1 MSMVDIAATA
11 TAPASASTSKIAAP
25 TSSEDAVLV
34 SEMDHEAVS
43 AAFAANV
50 NTTSSTDSNAVAAI
64 AKPAVEL
71 DTSQTR
77 AKDDSGSGTSAK
89 TDVTN
94 EDGPVST
101 DTPKPVDLETIQKDN
116 NIDTIIK
123 DQEMN
128 VDNAMGQ
135 DADADDIAS
144 DIQER
149 SEHSDVGSQI
159 MDLADENAT
168 EEVNAD
174 KEDQNR
180 TTSLNSAPA
189 APEVA
194 RGINEMNNHVPGTA
208 NPTIIPTIEAPVS
221 VLATAGTVPAPSVRI
236 QSPSALLEPEGG
248 QQQKE
253 ATGEQA
259 ASYTSPHHEWA
270 RILKKRL
277 GKGLN
282 DAQLLARSNSMLAS
296 PSILAQSLTQVI
308 PSLQVKDTSAL
319 SPGSSSREYQ
329 TPEELFDRPAAI
341 EPSVSLFHYNNQMSK
356 DEAFPS
362 STLVNNSQTPLLLFA
377 SLNPDQL
384 YGKSSSTLKPTAP
397 PSPAETQSSVAQ
409 PQPQGQSQSHMQSKS
424 VPSPA
429 LPQQSP
435 SLPQQQPPS
444 IIQPVGQQTSH
455 ATAQPTPTQRNAAA
469 SQGVVIPSP
478 SSAPKPQS
486 ISPTAT
492 VTRQSPLISKDNGVG
507 AMNPRHSVVLL
518 TSTQDDRLGV
528 ASHSAPVSRTLLAQ
542 GSSSSLTTT
551 PPSISKDQQTIGTPK
566 YPIAPIQYT
575 PLTQYKANPSKEGPK
590 ANKKPRENQATA
602 KDAPVTAPA
611 GSSADHRNESD
622 AQETA
627 DPRMTSTLDEP
638 KPDSSVDM
646 TALWALE
653 ALSGLSDVNFDAT
666 LPVSVAVA
674 TTLANSYQLDD
685 SQMKLPM
692 AVPPISVGSR
702 SNITTKDTSPKIA
715 KVIPS
720 PFEST
725 QMMTEQETRGI
736 QLTGALENTS
746 SHPGAYLASIHPLP
760 VPEPVVAIQSNH
772 VEQHAG
778 SMTYG
783 QGYGYRQGTHGMHQ
797 QGRSISSLRDVQ
809 AHSSTVERASLEAG
823 RLRRGELGSNVD
835 AGLMPVLSP
844 VASVKPSVLQLG
856 SGYQIPWLP
865 ESRPNLP
872 PRSDVNSIDVPALT
886 GKQQL
891 PYEPRPLELD
901 DEDPCLRF
909 THLGEALRHWGQYA
923 PEGNAF
929 ANLDGNGVEC
939 GSWDWAY
946 TLGRAEMIAKAIH
959 DKTQLRSGARVALVF
974 RISEILE
981 FVAAFYGAILAGV
994 VPVLVNQIQE
1004 FSEMVYIMTS
1014 AKVELALTT
1023 QFNHKSLQKDL
1034 RKGAVWPSGVT
1045 WWQTDILE
1053 TWAPKKNQQERLP
1066 LRNNELAYIEYT
1078 KSAAGELKGIAVSHK
1093 NLMVQCQSLYS
1104 SFFWRPAL
1112 YHDKNDRLQP
1122 DPLLTT
1128 DPSMPHSRDGK
1139 VTHSSQVLSGTIMTW
1154 LEPRQQSGLVLG
1166 CIMGVFCGNFTVF
1179 MESSIAAISGLWA
1192 HSVAAYRAN
1201 IAFADYSGI
1210 QRLLKSFRMN
1220 PQATVTPTRPD
1231 LRFLQTVYVDTHCK
1245 NPRLDRDFL
1254 DDYLYPLGMIP
1265 QHDPNSTTTPAP
1277 ESEADSQKSPS
1288 SNKTR
1293 VGRSDLGVIP
1303 FLSLPEHGGMIVCLR
1318 DTLDPPQGVEKMDF
1332 RKQFRKSTLP
1342 DPRRPSTEIGADP
1355 VQPTKLLEL
1364 DQSGKNGIVG
1374 RGDLQGHPMSS
1385 LVNGM
1390 YLLHRGALRSN
1401 RVAVLATGEAAFK
1414 RRDEPNAILVGA
1426 FGYPAVQS
1434 TLFVADPETLALS
1447 LPDVIGEIW
1456 VSSPGMPV
1464 GFWGLPEH
1472 TQEVFNAKPYII
1484 TEENMIPSLYCP
1496 QGCEKLLRTGLLGAM
1511 IEGRVVVFG
1520 TFWERLQQ
1528 DMADP
1533 MKSIGTQYEYHHA
1546 PDLKQTILDNVSG
1559 VGEISV
1565 FGCIVNKE
1573 YLPVVCIELT
1583 KETRS
1588 NAQPINTVA
1597 QYVAVNTRH
1606 ILRGVN
1612 ALRSYCIAVWDTNT
1626 LPRIFEN
1633 GRRVIDHALCKKMF
1647 ELGRIF
1653 KILYFAT
1660 FTEDVLFN
1668 IPKGDD
1674 PINGFWSRD
1683 CIIKRQHR
1691 QGALVRYVQ
1700 HTSNIINP
1708 GAYDEKT
1715 NVFMGK
1721 FHNITDILIWRSIIQ
1736 PDDIAFIELDA
1747 RGKEQKSIPFK
1758 KFNQRVTGCAMY
1770 LEKKCGLKAGD
1781 HVILWFPQDLEY
1793 IVTLHACW
1801 VLGLIPIPLQ
1811 LPENIHANQHLG
1823 PTPSHFIGSHPS
1835 SISATG
1841 LGGGAS
1847 SPFVSGTN
1855 TPNVSNSAISPIVLE
1870 GKRNGIVRTLLRI
1883 MDEVK
1888 IKAILGNQA
1897 TDEYLKQKTTG
1908 GHLRA
1913 CRAAFTPVHSQ
1924 TPEMFSS
1931 PDISLPQF
1939 HNVTKAAKT
1948 KHILGAISGYAPRK
1962 EWFGANYPAVHLIDP
1977 EAKTGTIAGRKLLK
1991 LNHETLNNLCRNQK
2005 LQFKMLTGQPNVTCM
2020 SIFSG
2025 LGFIQG
2031 CLSGIYNGG
2040 PSVILQPADFSSNPI
2055 VWLEA
2060 ISRYKAQDVAL
2071 TYPLLDQLLLRLD
2084 SAHITQAQSLVS
2096 LESVKN
2102 FMVCGHGRIQREKS
2116 MTALVRLGHVKLAS
2130 EALNLVYS
2138 HPLNFMATTQA
2149 ERATGSVRIHVSS
2162 RQLRYGIVMPTS
2174 EGDDPTGVW
2183 LEDTG
2188 ISTVCTSIAIVH
2200 PETLEVC
2207 AANQIGEIW
2216 ICADSNVNSF
2226 YSAPGSVSDPS
2237 QPQPFGACIS
2247 RYDNRVRY
2255 MRTGDLGFLWNSQQ
2269 QQHMQQHQAMANA
2282 GQRTSIQTAQT
2293 GNGPFQLFV
2302 LGSMEESFQV
2312 NGLLHFAMDI
2322 ETTMEGAHA
2331 NVASQGCLTFKT
2343 PQGHVVC
2350 VVKVQN
2356 QEPEVLVSMYIP
2368 VMHAILEKH
2377 QFLPDTIVLVGDN
2390 VSTARRLSDGL
2401 KPRESIC
2408 SLYTSERLPILHLH
2422 HCHGKVL
2429 PPMSSALSPPTHDG
2443 INPESPATSP
2453 LASRSSNYTLS
2464 QQQQQQQPQ
2473 PPSSSSS
2480 GRFLTGISPAPMT
2493 KMQTSRAS
2501 NHLHAPAFSSNG
2513 STSETQ
2519 HYSLSNRNSLFGS
2532 PLLVSNIPLPPG
2544 TANPLTQSPMMAT
2557 INYQPQT
2564 QYQPG
2569 TYTSTSSSLNPVVA
2583 PVASQ
2588 YPMQQSIPASSGSTT
2603 PSALQRPM
2611 SQQAFVASP
2620 PHSGGSPKNAAS
2632 AASGLTTATQSLLNE
2647 MAMWGPSDRSRGS
2660 GHRHVPQQQH
2670 SQPHLQQGH
2679 KPIHPRQILSHDA
2692 RSLSAEEL
2700 RPDSRASGTSGSGG
2714 VKSIM
2719 KGMNAKWSEMRKAV

>member
-1 MSMVDIAATA
+1 MSMA
-11 TAPASASTSKIAAP
+11 AAP
-25 TSSEDAVLV
+25 TSSKDAVLV

-43 AAFAANV
+43 AAFATNV
-50 NTTSSTDSNAVAAI
+50 NTTSPAESNAAAAI
-64 AKPAVEL
+64 AKPTVEL
-71 DTSQTR
+71 GTSETR
-77 AKDDSGSGTSAK
+77 AKDESGPGTSAK
-89 TDVTN
+89 ADMIN
-94 EDGPVST
+94 EDWLVST
-101 DTPKPVDLETIQKDN
+101 DTPNPVDLETIQRDN

-123 DQEMN
+123 DQEIN
-128 VDNAMGQ
+128 VDNATGQ
-135 DADADDIAS
+135 DPDANEIAS

-149 SEHSDVGSQI
+149 SELSDAGSQL
-159 MDLADENAT
+159 MDLADGNAA
-168 EEVNAD
+168 EVNAD
-174 KEDQNR
+174 KKNHVQTD
-180 TTSLNSAPA
+180 SLNS
-189 APEVA
+189 EVA
-194 RGINEMNNHVPGTA
+194 PGVNEISNH
-208 NPTIIPTIEAPVS
+208 IPAVEAPVS
-221 VLATAGTVPAPSVRI
+221 VLATVGAVPAPSERI
-236 QSPSALLEPEGG
+236 QSPSALLEPEGE
-248 QQQKE
+248 QQQEE
-253 ATGEQA
+253 AAGEQA
-259 ASYTSPHHEWA
+259 ASYTSPRHEWA

-319 SPGSSSREYQ
+319 SPGSLSREYQ

-341 EPSVSLFHYNNQMSK
+341 EPSVSLFHYSNQTSK

-377 SLNPDQL
+377 PLNPDQL
-384 YGKSSSTLKPTAP
+384 HKKSSSTLKPTAP
-397 PSPAETQSSVAQ
+397 PPPAETHSSVTQ
-409 PQPQGQSQSHMQSKS
+409 PQPQGQTQSQLHSKS

-435 SLPQQQPPS
+435 SLPQQQPVS
-444 IIQPVGQQTSH
+444 VIQPVGQQTSH
-455 ATAQPTPTQRNAAA
+455 AAAQLIPIQRNAAA

-478 SSAPKPQS
+478 SSAPKPQL

-492 VTRQSPLISKDNGVG
+492 ATRQSPLMSKDNGVG
-507 AMNPRHSVVLL
+507 AINPRHSVVLP

-528 ASHSAPVSRTLLAQ
+528 ASHSAPTSRTLLAQ
-542 GSSSSLTTT
+542 GSSSSLITT
-551 PPSISKDQQTIGTPK
+551 PPHIPKDQQTVGTPK

-575 PLTQYKANPSKEGPK
+575 PLTQYKANPPKEGSK

-602 KDAPVTAPA
+602 KDAPGAAPA

-622 AQETA
+622 AQEIA
-627 DPRMTSTLDEP
+627 DPGTTSTLDEP
-638 KPDSSVDM
+638 RPNPSVDM
-646 TALWALE
+646 TAVWALE
-653 ALSGLSDVNFDAT
+653 ALSGLSNVNFDAT
-666 LPVSVAVA
+666 LPVSAAVA
-674 TTLANSYQLDD
+674 TTLANAYQPDD
-685 SQMKLPM
+685 SLTKLPM
-692 AVPPISVGSR
+692 AVPPISGGSR
-702 SNITTKDTSPKIA
+702 SNISTKDTSPKIA

-725 QMMTEQETRGI
+725 QIMTEVRIAVASYNIVLMVGGSDINQETRGK
-736 QLTGALENTS
+736 QPTGALENTS
-746 SHPGAYLASIHPLP
+746 SHSGAHLASVHPLP
-760 VPEPVVAIQSNH
+760 VPELAMAIQSNH
-772 VEQHAG
+772 VEHHAS

-783 QGYGYRQGTHGMHQ
+783 QGYGYRQGTQGMHQ
-797 QGRSISSLRDVQ
+797 QGRSISSLRDMQ
-809 AHSSTVERASLEAG
+809 AHSSSVERASLETG

-835 AGLMPVLSP
+835 AGHMPVSPP
-844 VASVKPSVLQLG
+844 VAFVKPSVLQLG

-891 PYEPRPLELD
+891 PHEPRLLELD

-909 THLGEALRHWGQYA
+909 THLGEALRHWGQHA

-1078 KSAAGELKGIAVSHK
+1078 KSAAGELKGVAVSHK

-1112 YHDKNDRLQP
+1112 YHDKNGRLQP

-1128 DPSMPHSRDGK
+1128 DPSVPHSRDGK
-1139 VTHSSQVLSGTIMTW
+1139 VTPSSQALSGTIMTW

-1192 HSVAAYRAN
+1192 HSIAAYRAN

-1210 QRLLKSFRMN
+1210 QRLLKSFRTN

-1231 LRFLQTVYVDTHCK
+1231 LRFLHTVYVDTHCR
-1245 NPRLDRDFL
+1245 NPGLDRDFL

-1265 QHDPNSTTTPAP
+1265 QHDPNSVTSPAP
-1277 ESEADSQKSPS
+1277 KLEADSQRPP
-1288 SNKTR
+1288 SNKTG
-1293 VGRSDLGVIP
+1293 VGRNDLGVIP

-1318 DTLDPPQGVEKMDF
+1318 DSLDPPQGVEKLDF

-1342 DPRRPSTEIGADP
+1342 DPRRPSADMGADSM
-1355 VQPTKLLEL
+1355 QPIKLLEP
-1364 DQSGKNGIVG
+1364 DQSSKKDIVEQG
-1374 RGDLQGHPMSS
+1374 GLQRHPVSS
-1385 LVNGM
+1385 LVSGM

-1426 FGYPAVQS
+1426 FGYPVVQS
-1434 TLFVADPETLALS
+1434 TLFIADPETLALS
-1447 LPDVIGEIW
+1447 LPDAVGEIW

-1520 TFWERLQQ
+1520 TYWERLQQ

-1546 PDLKQTILDNVSG
+1546 PDLKRTILNNVSSI
-1559 VGEISV
+1559 GEISV
-1565 FGCIVNKE
+1565 FECIVNKE
-1573 YLPVVCIELT
+1573 YLPVVCIELI
-1583 KETRS
+1583 KDIRS
-1588 NAQPINTVA
+1588 NGQPINTVA
-1597 QYVAVNTRH
+1597 QYVAINTQH
-1606 ILRGVN
+1606 ILREVN
-1612 ALRSYCIAVWDTNT
+1612 TLRSYCIAVWDTNT

-1668 IPKGDD
+1668 VPKGDD
-1674 PINGFWSRD
+1674 PLNGFWSRD
-1683 CIIKRQHR
+1683 CVAMRQRR
-1691 QGALVRYVQ
+1691 QGAPVRYVQ
-1700 HTSNIINP
+1700 HTSNIISP
-1708 GAYDEKT
+1708 EVYDEKT
-1715 NVFMGK
+1715 NVFMSK

-1793 IVTLHACW
+1793 IVALHACW

-1823 PTPSHFIGSHPS
+1823 PIPSHFIGSHPS
-1835 SISATG
+1835 SASATG
-1841 LGGGAS
+1841 LGGGVS
-1847 SPFVSGTN
+1847 SPFVSGSN
-1855 TPNVSNSAISPIVLE
+1855 TSNVPNSAVSSMALE
-1870 GKRNGIVRTLLRI
+1870 GKRNGILRTLLRI

-1897 TDEYLKQKTTG
+1897 TDEYLKLKTTG

-1913 CRAAFTPVHSQ
+1913 CRVAFTPMHFQ

-1931 PDISLPQF
+1931 PDVGLPQF
-1939 HNVTKAAKT
+1939 YNVTKAAKT

-1962 EWFGANYPAVHLIDP
+1962 EWFGANYPAVYLIDP
-1977 EAKTGTIAGRKLLK
+1977 EAKAGTIASRKLLK

-2005 LQFKMLTGQPNVTCM
+2005 LQFKMLTGQSNVTCM
-2020 SIFSG
+2020 SIFGG
-2025 LGFIQG
+2025 LGFIHG

-2040 PSVILQPADFSSNPI
+2040 SSVILQPADFSSNPI

-2084 SAHITQAQSLVS
+2084 STHAAQAQSLVS

-2116 MTALVRLGHVKLAS
+2116 MTTLARLGHVKLAS

-2138 HPLNFMATTQA
+2138 HPLNFMVTTQA
-2149 ERATGSVRIHVSS
+2149 ERATGPVRIHVSS

-2216 ICADSNVNSF
+2216 ICSDSNVNSF
-2226 YSAPGSVSDPS
+2226 YSAPGSASNPS
-2237 QPQPFGACIS
+2237 QPQPFGACIT

-2269 QQHMQQHQAMANA
+2269 QQLMQQHQTMANA
-2282 GQRTSIQTAQT
+2282 GQRSSLQGAHT
-2293 GNGPFQLFV
+2293 GSGSFQLFV

-2322 ETTMEGAHA
+2322 ETTVEGAHA
-2331 NVASQGCLTFKT
+2331 NVATQGCLTFKT

-2377 QFLPDTIVLVGDN
+2377 QFLPDTIVLVGDS

-2429 PPMSSALSPPTHDG
+2429 PPMSSSLSPPPHDG
-2443 INPESPATSP
+2443 INPESPITSP
-2453 LASRSSNYTLS
+2453 NASRISGYMFS
-2464 QQQQQQQPQ
+2464 QQLPQ
-2473 PPSSSSS
+2473 PPSSNNS
-2480 GRFLTGISPAPMT
+2480 GRFLTGINSAPMA
-2493 KMQTSRAS
+2493 MMHTSRPP
-2501 NHLHAPAFSSNG
+2501 NHLHAPAFNSNG

-2519 HYSLSNRNSLFGS
+2519 HYNTPNRNSLFGS

-2544 TANPLTQSPMMAT
+2544 TTNPLTQSPMVVT
-2557 INYQPQT
+2557 NSYQPQT

-2569 TYTSTSSSLNPVVA
+2569 TYTSTASSLNPVSA

-2588 YPMQQSIPASSGSTT
+2588 YPMQQSISASGGSTT
-2603 PSALQRPM
+2603 PNASQRPM

-2620 PHSGGSPKNAAS
+2620 SQSGGSPKNAAS
-2632 AASGLTTATQSLLNE
+2632 VTGGVAAATQSLLNE
-2647 MAMWGPSDRSRGS
+2647 MAMWGPSDRSKGS
-2660 GHRHVPQQQH
+2660 GHRPVPQQQH
-2670 SQPHLQQGH
+2670 SQPHLHQGQRSV
-2679 KPIHPRQILSHDA
+2679 HPRQILSHEA

-2700 RPDSRASGTSGSGG
+2700 RPDSRASGTGSGGGG